1 MIIDLQNF
9 LCQGQKSWAQLEAI
23 LDKLENQAEYRLNL
37 EESRQFYYLYQR
49 ASADLA
55 KIATFSSEREIR
67 RYLES
72 LLARAYGEIHETRE
86 KPHRLA
92 FLHWFSHTF
101 PQTFRR
107 HVLVFWLT
115 LAITVAGG
123 IFGALALT
131 FDPAAKEVIMP
142 FSHLIGD
149 PSERVAQEESA
160 QRDRLKGNKGTFS
173 TSLMTHNPRV
183 AIFALALGM
192 TWGVG
197 TVILLF
203 YNGVILGAVAFDYVV
218 AGEMEFLLAWLL
230 PHGAIEIPAIL
241 LAGQAGLLLARAIIG
256 SGNHVPLKM
265 RLREV
270 SGDLVTLISGVAIML
285 VWAGLIESFLSQ
297 YHEPALPY
305 SFKIGFGVVELILLT
320 CFLARS
326 GINSAMNADST
337 HDQWENGYTAY

>member
-9 LCQGQKSWAQLEAI
+9 LAEGQKSWAQLEAI

-37 EESRQFYYLYQR
+37 EKSRHFYYLYQR
-49 ASADLA
+49 TSADLA
-55 KIATFSSEREIR
+55 KIVTFSSEPEIR

-72 LLARAYGEIHETRE
+72 LIARAYGEIHETRE

-92 FLHWFSHTF
+92 FFHWFFHTF

-107 HVLVFWLT
+107 HVQVFWLS
-115 LAITVAGG
+115 LAITLAGG
-123 IFGALALT
+123 TFGVLALT
-131 FDPAAKEVIMP
+131 FDPAAKELIMP
-142 FSHLIGD
+142 FSHLLGD
-149 PSERVAQEESA
+149 PSERVAHEESA
-160 QRDRLKGNKGTFS
+160 QKDRLKGNKATFS
-173 TSLMTHNPRV
+173 TSLMTHNTRIS
-183 AIFALALGM
+183 IFALALGM

-203 YNGVILGAVAFDYVV
+203 YNGVILGAVGLDYVV
-218 AGEMEFLLAWLL
+218 GGEMEFLLAWLL

-265 RLREV
+265 RLRKV
-270 SGDLVTLISGVAIML
+270 SGDLVTLISGVGIML
-285 VWAGLIESFLSQ
+285 IWAGLIESFLSQ

-326 GINSAMNADST
+326 GSNSEVNEDSI
-337 HDQWENGYTAY
+337 HDQWENGYTAH